1 MKILVNGYTVSE
13 HLELK
18 AIDNDLMK
26 LDKQIAHIKRNK
38 KLYMQLVVILAL
50 IVPSATLKAY
60 VMATGCKV
68 ASTMFMTSDIGMKAY
83 SMGVYVAKAICL
95 LGWLTESIKCVLTGT
110 LDGLGKV
117 SIKWI
122 SFALIVK
129 FLPDVVNWIFNV

>member
-13 HLELK
+13 YLK
-18 AIDNDLMK
+18 LNAIDNDLVK
-26 LDKQIAHIKRNK
+26 LDKQIAHIKKNK
-38 KLYMQLVVILAL
+38 KKYMQLVLILAL
-50 IVPSATLKAY
+50 IVPSTTLKTYA
-60 VMATGCKV
+60 MAKGCEV
-68 ASTMFMTSDIGMKAY
+68 ASTIIMTTDIGMKAY
-83 SMGVYVAKAICL
+83 DMGVYVAKAICL

-129 FLPDVVNWIFNV
+129 FLPDVVNWIFSV